1 MTGTQTEKRLAVRA
15 RLFAIQRELAG
26 RREIELA
33 LPLGAT
39 VEDAWDDL
47 VRRFPVLA
55 PGRPYVRFA
64 RNGEYTEAQATL
76 ADGDEVAVIP
86 PVSGGSGIPPRSGGS
101 VVAPGSGGSVTPPV
115 LGGVAIEPFRRL
127 ELTAR
132 PLDDALVAEL
142 RRAVAHPRVGAIVT
156 FLGVTRETP
165 GSPAPGEEDEA
176 ARHAA
181 EKVLGLEYEAFDE
194 LARRVLAAI
203 ADEVAERFDVQR
215 LAIVHRTGAVA
226 VGESSVAIVA
236 GAAHRAAAFEACRY
250 AIDELKARA
259 PIWKSERF
267 ADGSV
272 WIGQPARGE
281 ASERAVEEAM

>member
-1 MTGTQTEKRLAVRA
+1 MTETRLAVRA

-39 VEDAWDDL
+39 VEDAWGDL

-64 RNGEYTEAQATL
+64 RNGEYTEAQVAL
-76 ADGDEVAVIP
+76 ADGDEIAVIP
-86 PVSGGSGIPPRSGGS
+86 PVSGGSVIPPLPGG
-101 VVAPGSGGSVTPPV
+101 A
-115 LGGVAIEPFRRL
+115 AIEQFRHL

-132 PLDDALVAEL
+132 PLDDELVAGL
-142 RRAVAHPRVGAIVT
+142 RSAVAHPRVGAIVT

-176 ARHAA
+176 ARHAGQP
-181 EKVLGLEYEAFDE
+181 VLGLEYEAFDE
-194 LARRVLAAI
+194 LALRVLEEI
-203 ADEVAERFDVQR
+203 GDEVAERFEVHR
-215 LAIVHRTGAVA
+215 LAVVHRTGAVA
-226 VGESSVAIVA
+226 VGEASVVIVV
-236 GAAHRAAAFEACRY
+236 GASHREAAFAACRY

-272 WIGQPARGE
+272 WIGQPVRSGVADH
-281 ASERAVEEAM
+281 ALEELT

>member
-1 MTGTQTEKRLAVRA
+1 MTGTRTETRLAVRA

-64 RNGEYTEAQATL
+64 RNGEYTEAQAPL
-76 ADGDEVAVIP
+76 ADGDEIAVIP
-86 PVSGGSGIPPRSGGS
+86 PVSGGSVIPPSGGS
-101 VVAPGSGGSVTPPV
+101 DFPPVSGGA
-115 LGGVAIEPFRRL
+115 AIEPFRRL

-132 PLDDALVAEL
+132 PLDDALVAGL
-142 RRAVAHPRVGAIVT
+142 RAAVAHPRIGAIVT

-165 GSPAPGEEDEA
+165 GSPAPGEEGEA
-176 ARHAA
+176 ARHAGQP
-181 EKVLGLEYEAFDE
+181 VLGLEYEAFDE

-215 LAIVHRTGAVA
+215 LAIVHRTRAVA
-226 VGESSVAIVA
+226 VGEPSVAIVA
-236 GAAHRAAAFEACRY
+236 GASHRGAAFEACRY

-259 PIWKSERF
+259 PIWKAERF

-272 WIGQPARGE
+272 WIGQPARSQAE
-281 ASERAVEEAM
+281 AELKEAT

>member
-1 MTGTQTEKRLAVRA
+1 MTGTRTEKRLAVRA

-55 PGRPYVRFA
+55 PGRPFVRFA

-86 PVSGGSGIPPRSGGS
+86 PVSGG
-101 VVAPGSGGSVTPPV
+101 
-115 LGGVAIEPFRRL
+115 VAIESFRRL

-176 ARHAA
+176 ARHAG
-181 EKVLGLEYEAFDE
+181 EPVLGLEYEAFDE
-194 LARRVLAAI
+194 LARRVLAAV

-226 VGESSVAIVA
+226 VGEPSVAIVA
-236 GAAHRAAAFEACRY
+236 GASHRAAAFEACHY

-281 ASERAVEEAM
+281 ASGSGEASGRAVEEAT

>member
-1 MTGTQTEKRLAVRA
+1 MTETRLAVRA

-33 LPLGAT
+33 LPIGAT
-39 VEDAWDDL
+39 VEDAWEDL

-55 PGRPYVRFA
+55 PGRAYVRFA
-64 RNGEYTEAQATL
+64 RNGEYTEAEAAL
-76 ADGDEVAVIP
+76 ADGDEIAVIP
-86 PVSGGSGIPPRSGGS
+86 PVSGGSVIPPVSSGS
-101 VVAPGSGGSVTPPV
+101 VES
-115 LGGVAIEPFRRL
+115 FRRL
-127 ELTAR
+127 ELTADD
-132 PLDDALVAEL
+132 LDDTLLAEL
-142 RRAVAHPRVGAIVT
+142 RGAVAHPRVGAIVS

-176 ARHAA
+176 ARHAGQP
-181 EKVLGLEYEAFDE
+181 VLGLEYEAFDE
-194 LARRVLAAI
+194 LAQRVLEAI
-203 ADEVAERFDVQR
+203 ADQVARRFDVRR

-226 VGESSVAIVA
+226 VGEASVAIVV
-236 GAAHRAAAFEACRY
+236 GAAHRDAAFEACSY

-272 WIGQPARGE
+272 WIGQPARS
-281 ASERAVEEAM
+281 AAEEAT